1 MSKIVIKKTLSW
13 SLITII
19 SIQCSLNAQNFDRDI
34 LPDLKITYTSASLL
48 KATGY
53 VYDEGKN
60 IWRSHRRQISK
71 LPWYYDDYN
80 VNNNFRW
87 AKVFLIQANNEKRV
101 VLLFKIRDY
110 YWKYPNLKV
119 EKRYTWKYKYINV
132 STTTFSEFNRWLKS
146 ERESRF
152 ILGSA
157 ERCGSFG
164 NESGNRHTS
173 LKELYTDINK
183 SNLKIPSKNYWSDYN
198 HGDYGSKIIF
208 YKKNGKVRF
217 NLPSSVLEIFGEP
230 YFGEDS
236 YESGPSSYFEC
247 DQNYLIRIFSL
258 NK

>member
-1 MSKIVIKKTLSW
+1 MRSITIC
-13 SLITII
+13 LITII
-19 SIQCSLNAQNFDRDI
+19 SLQCSLNAQNFDRDI
-34 LPDLKITYTSASLL
+34 LPDLKITYTSAPLL

-60 IWRSHRRQISK
+60 IWCSHRRQISK
-71 LPWYYDDYN
+71 YPWYFDDYN
-80 VNNNFRW
+80 GFNNFRW
-87 AKVFLIQANNEKRV
+87 AKVLLIQAKNENRV

-110 YWKYPNLKV
+110 YWEYPNLKV
-119 EKRYTWKYKYINV
+119 GKRYAWKYKYINL
-132 STTTFSEFNRWLKS
+132 STATFSEFNRWLKS
-146 ERESRF
+146 ERDSKF

-183 SNLKIPSKNYWSDYN
+183 SNLKIPSNHWSDYN
-198 HGDYGSKIIF
+198 HGDYGSKITF

-217 NLPSSVLEIFGEP
+217 NLPSDVIEIFGEP
-230 YFGEDS
+230 SFGEDS